1 MASYEFSKL
10 PDDLSEALNWINDRC
25 GPLGEG
31 VIPGAAL
38 EGMIR
43 ELRELGF
50 ISEARFYLNGEC
62 MVRVAPRGMRYF
74 EELAVWEAE
83 RDAERRRSEDEARRA
98 SRREWAIGIVG
109 ALATVLSG
117 LVGYLIGLSS

>member
-10 PDDLSEALNWINDRC
+10 PDDLSEALNWIIDRC

-43 ELRELGF
+43 ELQELGF

-83 RDAERRRSEDEARRA
+83 REAERRKAEDESRRA

-109 ALATVLSG
+109 ALATLLSG

>member
-10 PDDLSEALNWINDRC
+10 PDDLSEVLNWIIDRC

-31 VIPGAAL
+31 VIPGVAL

-109 ALATVLSG
+109 ALATLLSG